1 MAYNGMAWPG
11 VTLAMNAIRRARG
24 KDARKLAMVKESPK
38 LFKRPTDVRR
48 RTEAAV
54 AQYDAALK
62 VLRDAERAMVA
73 PKRTRAARGRR
84 LNELDPGP
92 QG

>member
-1 MAYNGMAWPG
+1 MAYVGIAWPG
-11 VTLAMNAIRRARG
+11 VTLALNVLRRYRG
-24 KDARKLAMVKESPK
+24 KEARKLAMVNEQPK

-62 VLRDAERAMVA
+62 VLRDAERAMSA
-73 PKRTRAARGRR
+73 PPRKRRKLAEKPPV
-84 LNELDPGP
+84 ELIG
-92 QG
+92 